1 MSLPAQEE
9 RARAAHTSHGAR
21 MDKDKHAAQAADG
34 APRYGQ
40 TTNSFAPRP
49 LRVMSS
55 IRSNKIK
62 QSNRASLEKASMNI
76 QNVFNHGNRGGVKI
90 KAAALFMNRRSVGR
104 RNNYGTVSLT
114 AAKAPTSSSFI
125 GVDSA
130 KASRFNTGAKGHH
143 GRNLYQQ
150 NALYDNSGRQTAQVP
165 KRELISISTHSKQ
178 ATPYQ
183 SLYK

>member
-1 MSLPAQEE
+1 MPSQE
-9 RARAAHTSHGAR
+9 RAAHTSHGAR
-21 MDKDKHAAQAADG
+21 RDKDQQAADP
-34 APRYGQ
+34 APRYGN
-40 TTNSFAPRP
+40 TMSNFAPRP

-104 RNNYGTVSLT
+104 RNNYGTVSLN
-114 AAKAPTSSSFI
+114 AAKAAQSFV

-130 KASRFNTGAKGHH
+130 KASRFNTGAKSHH
-143 GRNLYQQ
+143 GRNI
-150 NALYDNSGRQTAQVP
+150 YDNSGRQTTQAP
-165 KRELISISTHSKQ
+165 KRELVSISTHSKQ
-178 ATPYQ
+178 ATPF
-183 SLYK
+183 